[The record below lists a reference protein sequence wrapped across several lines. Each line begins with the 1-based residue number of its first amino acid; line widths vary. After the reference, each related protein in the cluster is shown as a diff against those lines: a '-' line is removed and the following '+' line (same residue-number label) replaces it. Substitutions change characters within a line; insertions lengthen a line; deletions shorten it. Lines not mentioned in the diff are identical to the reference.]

1 MRHLKKGGRVHQL
14 GVAAAA
20 VLVLAAATTAQAQ
33 LARNSKAPVDITADQ
48 LELVNSQCSAIYRGG
63 AEALQET
70 SRLRADQLK
79 IIYAPAPAGGGKNGC
94 SSDLLRMEATGSVFY
109 VTPDQRVRGDQA
121 VYDAKAQTL
130 TVTGSVAASRGQDVM
145 KGERLVVNTVS
156 GDARMEGGGERSGRR
171 VRTVIYPGAKP
182 ATPK

>member
-1 MRHLKKGGRVHQL
+1 MRDPK
-14 GVAAAA
+14 GVA
-20 VLVLAAATTAQAQ
+20 LAAATLALVAAAPLGAQAQ

-79 IIYAPAPAGGGKNGC
+79 IVYAPAAEGAGRNGC

-109 VTPDQRVRGDQA
+109 VTPEQRVRGDQA
-121 VYDAKAQTL
+121 LYDAKAQTL
-130 TVTGSVAASRGQDVM
+130 TVTGSVVASRGQDVM
-145 KGERLVVNTVS
+145 KGGRLVVNTVS
-156 GDARMEGGGERSGRR
+156 GDARMEGGTDRSSRR
-171 VRTVIYPGAKP
+171 VRTVIYPGASP
-182 ATPK
+182 DSPR

>member
-1 MRHLKKGGRVHQL
+1 MRDPR
-14 GVAAAA
+14 GVA
-20 VLVLAAATTAQAQ
+20 LAAATLALAAATPWSAQAQ
-33 LARNSKAPVDITADQ
+33 LARNSQAPVDITADQ
-48 LELVNSQCSAIYRGG
+48 LELVNSQCSALYRGG

>member
-1 MRHLKKGGRVHQL
+1 M
-14 GVAAAA
+14 
-20 VLVLAAATTAQAQ
+20 
-33 LARNSKAPVDITADQ
+33 
-48 LELVNSQCSAIYRGG
+48 NSQCSAIYRGG

-79 IIYAPAPAGGGKNGC
+79 IIYAPAPAGAGKNGC

-109 VTPDQRVRGDQA
+109 VTPDQRVRGDRA

-130 TVTGSVAASRGQDVM
+130 TVSGSVAASRGQDVM
-145 KGERLVVNTVS
+145 KGERLVVNTVT

-182 ATPK
+182 DAPK

>member
-1 MRHLKKGGRVHQL
+1 MRHLKKVGRFQEL
-14 GVAAAA
+14 GLAAAA
-20 VLVLAAATTAQAQ
+20 LVLAAATSAQAQ

-79 IIYAPAPAGGGKNGC
+79 IVYAPAPAGGGKNGC

-145 KGERLVVNTVS
+145 KGEKLVVNTVS

>member
-1 MRHLKKGGRVHQL
+1 MRL
-14 GVAAAA
+14 GMTAAGLLA
-20 VLVLAAATTAQAQ
+20 LAAAPAAQAQ

-79 IIYAPAPAGGGKNGC
+79 IIYAPAPAGAGKNGC
-94 SSDLLRMEATGSVFY
+94 SSDLLRMEAVGSVFY
-109 VTPDQRVRGDQA
+109 VTPDQRVRGDRA
-121 VYDAKAQTL
+121 VYDAKAETL
-130 TVTGSVAASRGQDVM
+130 TMTGSVAASRGQDVM
-145 KGERLVVNTVS
+145 RGERLVVNTVS
-156 GDARMEGGGERSGRR
+156 GDARMEGGGQRSGQR

-182 ATPK
+182 GAPK

>member
-1 MRHLKKGGRVHQL
+1 MTSLQHSVRPATAIAALCL
-14 GVAAAA
+14 G
-20 VLVLAAATTAQAQ
+20 LAAAPVAQAQ

-48 LELVNSQCSAIYRGG
+48 LELVNSQCSAVYSGG

-70 SRLRADQLK
+70 SRLRANELR
-79 IIYAPAPAGGGKNGC
+79 IIYAPAPPGSGKNGC

-109 VTPDQRVRGDQA
+109 VTPEQRVRGDKA
-121 VYDAKAQTL
+121 VYDAKTQTL

-171 VRTVIYPGAKP
+171 VRTVIYPGASP
-182 ATPK
+182 DAPK

>member
-1 MRHLKKGGRVHQL
+1 MKHLSMACQATV
-14 GVAAAA
+14 A
-20 VLVLAAATTAQAQ
+20 VLALAATTSAQAQ
-33 LARNSKAPVDITADQ
+33 LARNSKAPVDITANQ

-70 SRLRADQLK
+70 SRLRADQLTIVYVK
-79 IIYAPAPAGGGKNGC
+79 AAGGGPGSGC

-109 VTPDQRVRGDQA
+109 VTPEQRIRGDRA
-121 VYDAKAQTL
+121 VYEAQTQTL
-130 TVTGSVAASRGQDVM
+130 TLTGSVVAARGQDVM

-156 GDARMEGGGERSGRR
+156 GDARMEGGGR

-182 ATPK
+182 ETPK

>member
-1 MRHLKKGGRVHQL
+1 MRL
-14 GVAAAA
+14 GMTAAGLLA
-20 VLVLAAATTAQAQ
+20 LAAAPAAQAQ

-79 IIYAPAPAGGGKNGC
+79 IIYAPAPAGAGKNGC
-94 SSDLLRMEATGSVFY
+94 SSDLLRMEAVGSVFY
-109 VTPDQRVRGDQA
+109 VTPDQRVRGDRA
-121 VYDAKAQTL
+121 VYDAKAETL

-145 KGERLVVNTVS
+145 RGERLVVNTVS
-156 GDARMEGGGERSGRR
+156 GDARMEGGSQRSGQR

-182 ATPK
+182 GAPK

>member
-1 MRHLKKGGRVHQL
+1 MTSHQHS
-14 GVAAAA
+14 VRTAAAIFA
-20 VLVLAAATTAQAQ
+20 LGLGLAAAPVAQAQ

-48 LELVNSQCSAIYRGG
+48 LELVNSQCSAVYSGG

-70 SRLRADQLK
+70 SRLRANELK
-79 IIYAPAPAGGGKNGC
+79 IIYAPAPPGGGKNGC

-109 VTPDQRVRGDQA
+109 VTPEQRVRGDKA
-121 VYDAKAQTL
+121 VYDAKTQTL

-171 VRTVIYPGAKP
+171 VRTVIYPGASP
-182 ATPK
+182 DAPK

>member
-1 MRHLKKGGRVHQL
+1 MKHLSMACQATV
-14 GVAAAA
+14 A
-20 VLVLAAATTAQAQ
+20 VLALAATTSAQAQ
-33 LARNSKAPVDITADQ
+33 LARNSKAPVDITANQ

-70 SRLRADQLK
+70 SRLRADQLTIVYVK
-79 IIYAPAPAGGGKNGC
+79 AAGGGPGNGC

-109 VTPDQRVRGDQA
+109 VTPEQRIRGDRA
-121 VYDAKAQTL
+121 VYEAQTQTL
-130 TVTGSVAASRGQDVM
+130 TLTGSVVAARGQDVM

-156 GDARMEGGGERSGRR
+156 GDARMEGRGR

-182 ATPK
+182 ETPK

>member
-1 MRHLKKGGRVHQL
+1 MRL
-14 GVAAAA
+14 GMTAAGLLA
-20 VLVLAAATTAQAQ
+20 LAAAPAAQAQ

-79 IIYAPAPAGGGKNGC
+79 IIYAPVPAGAGKNGC
-94 SSDLLRMEATGSVFY
+94 SSDLLRMEAVGSVFY
-109 VTPDQRVRGDQA
+109 VTPDQRVRGDRA
-121 VYDAKAQTL
+121 VYDAKAETL

-145 KGERLVVNTVS
+145 RGERLVVNTVS
-156 GDARMEGGGERSGRR
+156 GDARMEGGGQRSGQR

-182 ATPK
+182 GAPK

>member
-1 MRHLKKGGRVHQL
+1 MKDRKMRL
-14 GVAAAA
+14 GMTAAGLLA
-20 VLVLAAATTAQAQ
+20 LAAAPAAQAQ

-79 IIYAPAPAGGGKNGC
+79 IIYAPAPAGAGKNGC
-94 SSDLLRMEATGSVFY
+94 SSDLLRMEAVGSVFY
-109 VTPDQRVRGDQA
+109 VTPDQRVRGDRA
-121 VYDAKAQTL
+121 VYDAKAETL

-145 KGERLVVNTVS
+145 RGERLVVNTVS
-156 GDARMEGGGERSGRR
+156 GDARMEGGGQRSGQR

-182 ATPK
+182 GAPK

>member
-1 MRHLKKGGRVHQL
+1 MTGMQHRVRRSPAIL
-14 GVAAAA
+14 ALAS
-20 VLVLAAATTAQAQ
+20 VLALWAAPAAQAQ
-33 LARNSKAPVDITADQ
+33 LARNSKAPVDITADR
-48 LELVNSQCSAIYRGG
+48 LELVNSQCAAVYSGG

-70 SRLRADQLK
+70 SRLRADQLR
-79 IIYAPAPAGGGKNGC
+79 IVYAPAAPGAGKNGC
-94 SSDLLRMEATGSVFY
+94 SSDLLRMEASGSVFY
-109 VTPDQRVRGDQA
+109 VTPEQRVRGDRA

-156 GDARMEGGGERSGRR
+156 GDARMEGGGQRSGQR

-182 ATPK
+182 DAPK

>member
-1 MRHLKKGGRVHQL
+1 MKNRRTRL
-14 GVAAAA
+14 GAMA
-20 VLVLAAATTAQAQ
+20 VGVLALAMAPAAQAQ

-79 IIYAPAPAGGGKNGC
+79 IIYAPAPAGAGKNGC

-109 VTPDQRVRGDQA
+109 VTPDQRVRGDRA

-130 TVTGSVAASRGQDVM
+130 TVSGSVAASRGQDVM
-145 KGERLVVNTVS
+145 KGERLVVNTVT

-182 ATPK
+182 DAPK

>member
-1 MRHLKKGGRVHQL
+1 MTRL
-14 GVAAAA
+14 GMMAAGL
-20 VLVLAAATTAQAQ
+20 LVLAAAPAAQAQ

-79 IIYAPAPAGGGKNGC
+79 IIYAPAPAGAGKNGC
-94 SSDLLRMEATGSVFY
+94 SSDLLRMEAVGSVFY
-109 VTPDQRVRGDQA
+109 VTPDQRVRGDRA
-121 VYDAKAQTL
+121 VYDAKAETL

-145 KGERLVVNTVS
+145 RGERLVVNTVS
-156 GDARMEGGGERSGRR
+156 GDARMEGGGQRSGQR

-182 ATPK
+182 GAPK

>member
-1 MRHLKKGGRVHQL
+1 MGL
-14 GVAAAA
+14 
-20 VLVLAAATTAQAQ
+20 LALALASAAQAQ
-33 LARNSKAPVDITADQ
+33 LARNSRAPVDITADQ

-79 IIYAPAPAGGGKNGC
+79 IIYAPAPAGAGKNSC
-94 SSDLLRMEATGSVFY
+94 SSDLLRMEAVGSVFY
-109 VTPDQRVRGDQA
+109 VTPDQRVRGDRA

-156 GDARMEGGGERSGRR
+156 GDARMEGGGERSGQR

-182 ATPK
+182 GAQK

>member
-1 MRHLKKGGRVHQL
+1 MRL
-14 GVAAAA
+14 GMTAAGLLA
-20 VLVLAAATTAQAQ
+20 LAAAPAAQAQ

-79 IIYAPAPAGGGKNGC
+79 IIYAPAPAGAGKNGC
-94 SSDLLRMEATGSVFY
+94 SSDLRRMEAVGSVFY
-109 VTPDQRVRGDQA
+109 VTPDQRVRGDRA
-121 VYDAKAQTL
+121 VYDAKAETL

-145 KGERLVVNTVS
+145 RGERLVVNTVS
-156 GDARMEGGGERSGRR
+156 GDARMEGGGQRSGQR

-182 ATPK
+182 GAPK

>member
-1 MRHLKKGGRVHQL
+1 MTSHQHS
-14 GVAAAA
+14 VRTAAAIFA
-20 VLVLAAATTAQAQ
+20 LGLGLAAAPVAQAQ

-48 LELVNSQCSAIYRGG
+48 LELVNSQCSAVYSGG

-70 SRLRADQLK
+70 SRLRANELK
-79 IIYAPAPAGGGKNGC
+79 IIYAPAPPGGGKTGC

-109 VTPDQRVRGDQA
+109 VTPETE
-121 VYDAKAQTL
+121 TL
-130 TVTGSVAASRGQDVM
+130 TVIGSVAASRGQDVM

-171 VRTVIYPGAKP
+171 VRTVIYPGASP
-182 ATPK
+182 DAPK

>member
-1 MRHLKKGGRVHQL
+1 MRL
-14 GVAAAA
+14 GMTAAGLLA
-20 VLVLAAATTAQAQ
+20 LAAAPAAQAQ

-79 IIYAPAPAGGGKNGC
+79 IIYAPAPAGAGKNGC
-94 SSDLLRMEATGSVFY
+94 SSDLLRMEAVGSVFY
-109 VTPDQRVRGDQA
+109 VTPDQRVRGDRA
-121 VYDAKAQTL
+121 VYDAKAETL

-145 KGERLVVNTVS
+145 RGERLVVNTVS
-156 GDARMEGGGERSGRR
+156 GDARMEGGGQRSGQR

-182 ATPK
+182 GAPK

>member
-1 MRHLKKGGRVHQL
+1 MRDLKTVRG
-14 GVAAAA
+14 A
-20 VLVLAAATTAQAQ
+20 VTAGLLVLALAPAAQAQ

-48 LELVNSQCSAIYRGG
+48 LELVNSQCSAVYRGG

-79 IIYAPAPAGGGKNGC
+79 IIYAPAPAGAGKSGC

-109 VTPDQRVRGDQA
+109 VTPEQRVRGDQA

-182 ATPK
+182 GAPK

>member
-1 MRHLKKGGRVHQL
+1 MRDPKGVGR
-14 GVAAAA
+14 AAAA
-20 VLVLAAATTAQAQ
+20 VALALAAPGGAEAQ

>member
-1 MRHLKKGGRVHQL
+1 MRDRKMRL
-14 GVAAAA
+14 GMTAAGLLA
-20 VLVLAAATTAQAQ
+20 LAAAPAAQAQ

-79 IIYAPAPAGGGKNGC
+79 IIYAPAPAGAGKNGC
-94 SSDLLRMEATGSVFY
+94 SSDLLRMEAVGSVFY
-109 VTPDQRVRGDQA
+109 VTPDQRVRGDRA
-121 VYDAKAQTL
+121 VYDAKAETL
-130 TVTGSVAASRGQDVM
+130 TMTGSVAASRGQDVM
-145 KGERLVVNTVS
+145 RGERLVVNTVS
-156 GDARMEGGGERSGRR
+156 GDARMEGGGQRSGQR

-182 ATPK
+182 GAPK

>member
-1 MRHLKKGGRVHQL
+1 MTVRIMVR
-14 GVAAAA
+14 AAAA
-20 VLVLAAATTAQAQ
+20 GMLILALAPAAQAQ

-70 SRLRADQLK
+70 SRLRADQ
-79 IIYAPAPAGGGKNGC
+79 IRIVYAPAPAGGGKNGC
-94 SSDLLRMEATGSVFY
+94 SSDLLRMEASGSVFY

-121 VYDAKAQTL
+121 VYEAKSQTL

-145 KGERLVVNTVS
+145 KGERLVVNTVT
-156 GDARMEGGGERSGRR
+156 GDARMEGGGQRSGQR

-182 ATPK
+182 AAPK